1 MDFNALVQ
9 SISTV
14 GFPIIMCLILLY
26 YMKSNSEKHADEV
39 NQLRNAIENNTIV
52 ITKLMERIGS
62 DE

>member
-26 YMKSNSEKHADEV
+26 YMKSNSEKHDYEV
-39 NQLRNAIENNTIV
+39 SQLRNAIENNTIV

>member
-26 YMKSNSEKHADEV
+26 YMKSNSEKHGDEV
-39 NQLRNAIENNTIV
+39 SQLRNAIENNTIV